1 MGERVS
7 YELGDDG
14 VALVTMDDGK
24 VNALS
29 PAMLGDL
36 RAAFDK
42 AEGDGA
48 AVLLTGREG
57 VLSGGFDLRIIRGG
71 SPEERLGMVRG
82 GFELAERVLAF
93 PRPVVV
99 AASGHAIAMGFFLT
113 LSADLRIAPAGEFRF
128 SANEVAIGLSVP
140 STALAIMRS
149 RMVPAAVDRGAI
161 TAAAFGPEEALAVG
175 ILTEVV
181 DPAAELATVARER
194 AAQVAALH
202 AGGFRDTKLRA
213 HTGVLAEL
221 RAGIAEMG

>member
-1 MGERVS
+1 MTERVR
-7 YELGDDG
+7 YELDDAG

-36 RAAFDK
+36 GAAFDK
-42 AEGDGA
+42 AEADGA
-48 AVLLTGREG
+48 AVLLTGRPG
-57 VLSGGFDLRIIRGG
+57 VFSGGFDLRIIRDG
-71 SPEERLGMVRG
+71 SPAERLGMVRG
-82 GFELAERVLAF
+82 GFELAERVLSF

-113 LSADLRIAPAGEFRF
+113 LAADLRIAPAGEFRF

-140 STALAIMRS
+140 HTGLALMRY
-149 RMVPAAVDRGAI
+149 RMTPAAADRGAI
-161 TAAAFGPEEALAVG
+161 TAAAFGPDEALAVG

-181 DPAAELATVARER
+181 GEGDVLTGARTTAAA
-194 AAQVAALH
+194 VAALH
-202 AGGFRDTKLRA
+202 AEGFRDTKLRA

-221 RAGIAEMG
+221 RAGLAEMG